1 MDAGL
6 IARRYAT
13 VLHDFAADKKLL
25 DDVYLDAQTVRT
37 ALQQNPE
44 ALKFLDS
51 PLRKNSEKKSL
62 LNAALKDN
70 VTPLT
75 LQFLSFLVEKE
86 RIGYVSSILLV
97 FQTLYKKEHNIRTA
111 KVTTATQLSDQQ
123 KKRFVDLIALKL
135 NNAGTTADS
144 IDASFKT
151 DPSIIGGLILEVDGR
166 QIDSS
171 VASKLQALQRQL
183 TV

>member
-13 VLHDFAADKKLL
+13 VLHDFAADKQHL
-25 DDVYLDAQTVRT
+25 DDAYYDAVTVRL
-37 ALQQNPE
+37 ALEQSPD
-44 ALKFLDS
+44 AIKFLES
-51 PLRKNSEKKSL
+51 PLRKPSEKKAFIK
-62 LNAALKDN
+62 AALEN
-70 VTPLT
+70 CVTPLT
-75 LQFLSFLVEKE
+75 LQFLTFLVEKE

-97 FQTLYKKEHNIRTA
+97 FQTLYKKEKNIRTA
-111 KVTTATQLSDQQ
+111 KVTTATELSDEQ

-135 NNAGTTADS
+135 KNAGISADNV
-144 IDASFKT
+144 DASFKT
-151 DPSIIGGLILEVDGR
+151 DPRIIGGLILEVDGK

-171 VASKLQALQRQL
+171 VASKLAALQRQL